1 MLAELASAAEN
12 APAIPTE
19 APDKKAQRK
28 QKNKESATRSRERR
42 KRKFQLLETRATDLE
57 TENEKLRATVRAL
70 EWKLQEERLSRGF
83 SVRTGFASALKLKQ
97 LLPPTTTTPLA
108 GAPAATPTIAP
119 SPFSGPRSARSFSDS
134 A

>member
-1 MLAELASAAEN
+1 MLAELATAAQN
-12 APAIPTE
+12 APAIPTQE
-19 APDKKAQRK
+19 PDKKALRK
-28 QKNKESATRSRERR
+28 QKNKESATRSRDRR

-70 EWKLQEERLSRGF
+70 EWKLQEERVSRGF
-83 SVRTGFASALKLKQ
+83 SGRAGCATALTLKL
-97 LLPPTTTTPLA
+97 PAAATTTSADTPAAAPTT
-108 GAPAATPTIAP
+108 AP